1 MKVTESMSYN
11 FLKILPNFNFEERH
25 SIQNIHAP
33 AHAILQAIV
42 NFDSRVDPWMN
53 RLIELRELP
62 SRFLMFFSKNKTSL
76 PQRNFGLEDFTMLQK
91 NDSEVAYGLVGRFW
105 QVSYGLLPCEG
116 LTDFQ
121 SNREQTICRLL
132 LTFHLTPSANGFYK
146 LETVTR
152 VACSDA
158 QAKLRFSPY
167 WYLIRPFS
175 GLIRNRILRQ
185 IKRSSEA
192 LS

>member
-25 SIQNIHAP
+25 SIQNIQAP

-76 PQRNFGLEDFTMLQK
+76 PNCNYGWRGISLLQRIE
-91 NDSEVAYGLVGRFW
+91 SEVG
-105 QVSYGLLPCEG
+105 
-116 LTDFQ
+116 
-121 SNREQTICRLL
+121 
-132 LTFHLTPSANGFYK
+132 
-146 LETVTR
+146 
-152 VACSDA
+152 
-158 QAKLRFSPY
+158 
-167 WYLIRPFS
+167 
-175 GLIRNRILRQ
+175 
-185 IKRSSEA
+185 
-192 LS
+192 